1 MNWVKSIIVGIVFI
15 ALFYVLNAAMSSTG
29 FFGIGIDDYQSRLL
43 VFIAINVILAT
54 SLNLING
61 FTGQFSI
68 GHAGFM
74 AVGAYASAYFTVS
87 WNQCG
92 LPPEKFAVLEFQP
105 PQMLCSLQ
113 GTLPQLP
120 DFVILLIA
128 ILIGAIVAALAGLL
142 VGIPSLRLKGDYLA
156 IVTLGFAEIIR
167 IVLVNINTV
176 GGATGYTVP
185 GYANFLWIGIF
196 AVITVVVIHNI
207 VKSDAGR
214 ALISIREDELAAEA
228 MGVNVTRYKVTA
240 FVIGSAFAGVAG
252 VLFAH
257 YNKFLST
264 NDFQFIKSFE
274 IIIMIVIGG
283 MGSMTGAI
291 LGAIIVTL
299 LPELLRYLQ
308 QFQDNTLEPMLGME
322 LPFNVGELR
331 LVIFALI
338 LILTMIL
345 RPQGILGTNEF
356 GLSWLRR
363 TRTKPEGTEAIG
375 GTEGVPIAE
384 DHDAK
389 KMKDG
394 EEG

>member
-1 MNWVKSIIVGIVFI
+1 MNWVKSIGISVILI
-15 ALFYVLNAAMSSTG
+15 ALIYFLNSAMSATG
-29 FFGIGIDDYQSRLL
+29 FFGIGIDDYTSRLL
-43 VFIAINVILAT
+43 VFIAINIILAT

-74 AVGAYASAYFTVS
+74 AVGAYSSAYFTVNYGKTIES
-87 WNQCG
+87 SLG
-92 LPPEKFAVLEFQP
+92 FAGETFASCV
-105 PQMLCSLQ
+105 
-113 GTLPQLP
+113 
-120 DFVILLIA
+120 VLLIA
-128 ILIGAIVAALAGLL
+128 ILIGLTFSAIAGLL

-167 IVLVNINTV
+167 IVILNIDSV
-176 GGATGYTVP
+176 GGATGYQVG
-185 GYANFLWIGIF
+185 GYANFFWVGIL
-196 AVITVVVIHNI
+196 AVITIVIIHNI
-207 VKSDAGR
+207 VKSNAGR

-228 MGVNVTRYKVTA
+228 MGVNTTRYKVIS
-240 FVIGSAFAGVAG
+240 FVIGSGFAGIAG

-257 YNKFLST
+257 YNRFLST

-299 LPELLRYLQ
+299 LPEMLRYLPDIQ
-308 QFQDNTLEPMLGME
+308 IGATTFKFAD
-322 LPFNVGELR
+322 LR

-345 RPQGILGTNEF
+345 RPQGILGTKEITDF
-356 GLSWLRR
+356 FKRKGGLQ
-363 TRTKPEGTEAIG
+363 
-375 GTEGVPIAE
+375 
-384 DHDAK
+384 
-389 KMKDG
+389 
-394 EEG
+394 

>member
-1 MNWVKSIIVGIVFI
+1 MSSWLKSLIVGIILI
-15 ALFYVLNAAMSSTG
+15 ALLYVLNAMMSSGG
-29 FFGIGIDDYQSRLL
+29 FFGMGVDDYQARLL
-43 VFIAINVILAT
+43 VFIAINIILAT

-74 AVGAYASAYFTVS
+74 AVGAYSSAYFTVNYGKALEGS
-87 WNQCG
+87 FG
-92 LPPEKFAVLEFQP
+92 FMGETGASSVVLLVAV
-105 PQMLCSLQ
+105 
-113 GTLPQLP
+113 
-120 DFVILLIA
+120 V
-128 ILIGAIVAALAGLL
+128 IGAIVAAIMGLI

-167 IVLVNINTV
+167 IVILNIDAV
-176 GGATGYTVP
+176 GGATGYAVP

-196 AVITVVVIHNI
+196 TVITLVVIHNI

-228 MGVNVTRYKVTA
+228 MGVNVTRYKVTS
-240 FVIGSAFAGVAG
+240 FVVGSAFAGIAG

-257 YNKFLST
+257 YNKFLHT
-264 NDFQFIKSFE
+264 NDFQFIRSFE

-299 LPELLRYLQ
+299 LPELLRQLPAVQ
-308 QFQDNTLEPMLGME
+308 IGATTFQFAD
-322 LPFNVGELR
+322 LR

-338 LILTMIL
+338 LIVTMIV
-345 RPQGILGTNEF
+345 RPQGILGTREF
-356 GLSWLRR
+356 GLNWLKRPR
-363 TRTKPEGTEAIG
+363 KTDEGNASVG
-375 GTEGVPIAE
+375 GDAGVPEAQQE
-384 DHDAK
+384 EAK
-389 KMKDG
+389 RLESEKDKR
-394 EEG
+394 E

>member
-1 MNWVKSIIVGIVFI
+1 MSSWVKSLIIGIVAI
-15 ALFYVLNAAMSSTG
+15 AVLYLINAAMSATG
-29 FFGIGIDDYQSRLL
+29 FFGIGIDDYQGRLL
-43 VFIAINVILAT
+43 VFIAINIILAT

-74 AVGAYASAYFTVS
+74 AVGAYSSAFFTFTYGKAIESSFGFLGETLASS
-87 WNQCG
+87 I
-92 LPPEKFAVLEFQP
+92 VL
-105 PQMLCSLQ
+105 
-113 GTLPQLP
+113 
-120 DFVILLIA
+120 IIA
-128 ILIGAIVAALAGLL
+128 ILIGALVAAIAGLI

-167 IVLVNINTV
+167 IVILNIDAV
-176 GGATGYTVP
+176 GGATGYQVP

-196 AVITVVVIHNI
+196 AIITVVVIHNI
-207 VKSDAGR
+207 VNSDAGR

-228 MGVNVTRYKVTA
+228 MGVNITRYKVIS
-240 FVIGSAFAGVAG
+240 FVIGSSFAGVAG

-291 LGAIIVTL
+291 LGAIVVTL
-299 LPELLRYLQ
+299 LPELLRQLPDIQ
-308 QFQDNTLEPMLGME
+308 LGATT
-322 LPFNVGELR
+322 FKIADLR

-345 RPQGILGTNEF
+345 RPQGILGTREIGDF
-356 GLSWLRR
+356 FKRFRR
-363 TRTKPEGTEAIG
+363 ADKPTG
-375 GTEGVPIAE
+375 GVIE
-384 DHDAK
+384 
-389 KMKDG
+389 
-394 EEG
+394 

>member
-1 MNWVKSIIVGIVFI
+1 MNWTKNFIGAIVILVFLYII
-15 ALFYVLNAAMSSTG
+15 NAMLSATG
-29 FFGIGIDDYQSRLL
+29 FFGIGVDDYQGRLI
-43 VFIAINVILAT
+43 VFIAINIILAT

-74 AVGAYASAYFTVS
+74 AVGAYSSAYFTV
-87 WNQCG
+87 NHGKAIEQMFG
-92 LPPEKFAVLEFQP
+92 FLGEFGA
-105 PQMLCSLQ
+105 SS
-113 GTLPQLP
+113 
-120 DFVILLIA
+120 VVLLIA
-128 ILIGAIVAALAGLL
+128 IVIGAVVAAIAGLI

-167 IVLVNINTV
+167 IVILNIDAV
-176 GGATGYTVP
+176 GGATGYQVS
-185 GYANFLWIGIF
+185 GYANFFWIGIF
-196 AVITVVVIHNI
+196 AVLTIVIVHNI
-207 VKSDAGR
+207 VKSDTGR

-228 MGVNVTRYKVTA
+228 MGVNTTRYKVAA
-240 FVIGSAFAGVAG
+240 FSISSAFAGIAG

-274 IIIMIVIGG
+274 IIIMIVLGG

-291 LGAIIVTL
+291 IGAIVVTL
-299 LPELLRYLQ
+299 LPEILRS
-308 QFQDNTLEPMLGME
+308 
-322 LPFNVGELR
+322 LPDIQMGTTVFKFADLR

-356 GLSWLRR
+356 GLSWLKRPR
-363 TRTKPEGTEAIG
+363 KKDEGT
-375 GTEGVPIAE
+375 GTVGADAGVPEAQQE
-384 DHDAK
+384 DAK
-389 KMKDG
+389 RMESED
-394 EEG
+394 ED

>member
-1 MNWVKSIIVGIVFI
+1 MPSWVKSLITAVVVI
-15 ALFYVLNAAMSSTG
+15 AILYVLNAMMSATG
-29 FFGIGIDDYQSRLL
+29 FFGTGIDDYQARLL
-43 VFIAINVILAT
+43 VFIAINIILAT

-74 AVGAYASAYFTVS
+74 AVGAYSSAYFTV
-87 WNQCG
+87 NHG
-92 LPPEKFAVLEFQP
+92 KAIEA
-105 PQMLCSLQ
+105 SLA
-113 GTLPQLP
+113 GMGET
-120 DFVILLIA
+120 VASSVVLLIA
-128 ILIGAIVAALAGLL
+128 IAIGAAVAALMGLI

-167 IVLVNINTV
+167 IVILNIDAV

-185 GYANFLWIGIF
+185 GYANFLWVGIF
-196 AVITVVVIHNI
+196 AAITVLVIHNI
-207 VKSDAGR
+207 VKSDTGR
-214 ALISIREDELAAEA
+214 ALVSIREDELAAEA
-228 MGVNVTRYKVTA
+228 MGVNTTRYKVTSFA
-240 FVIGSAFAGVAG
+240 IGSAFAGIAG

-299 LPELLRYLQ
+299 LPELLRQ
-308 QFQDNTLEPMLGME
+308 
-322 LPFNVGELR
+322 LPDIQVGASTFKFSDLR

-345 RPQGILGTNEF
+345 RPQGILGTMEVGHF
-356 GLSWLRR
+356 FRRFRRADKPTGGL
-363 TRTKPEGTEAIG
+363 K
-375 GTEGVPIAE
+375 
-384 DHDAK
+384 
-389 KMKDG
+389 
-394 EEG
+394 